1 MANTSSCS
9 NGYIPLI
16 KNIIVML
23 NKDITCRR
31 DIVEKAIIECLDEMY
46 RESQPSITWDEIQ
59 ELARVNPNRSI
70 WQEHYLPQWKYKDI
84 QEKYMRLYRIKEE
97 WNGNIELLEEYL
109 NKGGTKDKYIPEQI
123 DESGFKHPGYRGYES
138 VKPIKE
144 QILEVL
150 NETLEVGNRTEILCD
165 KITNVVFETITA
177 CKEFYKHDKDE
188 QMFYFNVAN
197 YSPNSNIEAVREYYK
212 DTDVIINDIKE
223 EDEFEWEDCDEC
235 ECDE

>member
-1 MANTSSCS
+1 M
-9 NGYIPLI
+9 I
-16 KNIIVML
+16 
-23 NKDITCRR
+23 NKDITSRQ

-59 ELARVNPNRSI
+59 EQARVNPNRSI

-97 WNGNIELLEEYL
+97 WNGDIELLEEYL

-150 NETLEVGNRTEILCD
+150 NESLEVGNRTEILCD
-165 KITNVVFETITA
+165 KITNVVLETIAA
-177 CKEFYKHDKDE
+177 CKNFYKHDRDE

-197 YSPNSNIEAVREYYK
+197 YSPNSNIEAVREFYK
-212 DTDVIINDIKE
+212 DTDIIINDIKE
-223 EDEFEWEDCDEC
+223 EDEFEWEERDDCDEF
-235 ECDE
+235 ECNE

>member
-1 MANTSSCS
+1 M
-9 NGYIPLI
+9 I
-16 KNIIVML
+16 

-59 ELARVNPNRSI
+59 EQARVNPNRSI

-84 QEKYMRLYRIKEE
+84 QEKYMKLYRIKEE
-97 WNGNIELLEEYL
+97 WNSNIELLEEYL

-123 DESGFKHPGYRGYES
+123 DELGFKHPGYRGYES

-144 QILEVL
+144 QVLEVL

-165 KITNVVFETITA
+165 KIINVVLETITA
-177 CKEFYKHDKDE
+177 CKNFYKHDRDE

-197 YSPNSNIEAVREYYK
+197 YSPNSNIEAVRDFYK
-212 DTDVIINDIKE
+212 DTDVVINDIKE
-223 EDEFEWEDCDEC
+223 EDEFEWEDCDDC
-235 ECDE
+235 ECNE